1 MATKI
6 LLLTG
11 EPGNYLSIF
20 NFLITFWIQK
30 GIGKTTLMKDVII
43 KLKNADVKNIKGFIT
58 EEIRNQIFTRNGF
71 DVVDLCNEENRGSLA
86 RIS

>member
-1 MATKI
+1 
-6 LLLTG
+6 
-11 EPGNYLSIF
+11 
-20 NFLITFWIQK
+20 
-30 GIGKTTLMKDVII
+30 MKDVII

-58 EEIRNQIFTRNGF
+58 EEIRNQKFTRNGF

>member
-43 KLKNADVKNIKGFIT
+43 KLKNADVKNVKGFIT
-58 EEIRNQIFTRNGF
+58 EEIRNQKFTRNGF